1 MKNDILKHYIE
12 VPDNLFALLSRYR
25 VVIPGIQRHYVQGAN
40 NPKAESVRKQFIK
53 EIFTAIEKKQNEFS
67 LHFIYGPI
75 NTDGEDSFV
84 PVDGQQ
90 RLTTLWLIAR
100 YAAEK
105 AEPSDRKHLL
115 HLLSRFTYEDRIN
128 AKRFCQALTCED
140 SRWDITQDPNPNI
153 LCQDWFVDY
162 WKEDETVASMIRM
175 LSTIHEEWN
184 KYQDTITA
192 ENILE
197 AIDSKIRFNLKIDAF
212 GDDIYMKMNARGLQL
227 TQWENFKAKI
237 SEDLREDKK
246 EWWVKKMEELSNRF
260 FTLSDK
266 QHELPDNAFF
276 ALYARIMAYEARES
290 GVDCG
295 NNIKELA
302 DYKKWNHIELPFV
315 PYSDFSGIMQ
325 GIQERQD
332 SGNEPIASTV
342 ADTCVKMLETVLDNA
357 QEKVPYFGDSKLFDT
372 FFHPQNGNELD
383 FTLCCYEYFKKF
395 DNIDNCDFLKA
406 LRLMWNILEN
416 VNKQYDKPDNRIELV
431 KKFIDLEDKT
441 LYSRKITLYSP
452 QIKEIIDSDVP
463 EQAKEEAKKAIQM
476 HCDDQSMPNDWNEET
491 LGPWSNWNDAIEKAE
506 ECAFFHGSIRFL
518 YRNSNG
524 DTTCWKKFATKLSNC
539 KKLFTKDGLSEE
551 MKVKA
556 NQVLISHCEDWKK
569 LIRKPVFDA
578 KNESWK
584 QVLTDSSLSECV
596 NGLLLSPNEI
606 VDNHN
611 EIIQILI
618 DDAIWKNLIK
628 ETPGYELEW
637 KANSPS
643 LWLNR
648 YLYLTLKL
656 TRDNHEDILDAFIGE
671 SKVTFDAPEEER
683 YRTIKGKNYYFAV
696 PMWFTYKYKGKEY
709 HFAWQT
715 SGNIDMYDNNW
726 NKLFDLYYKKY
737 GEGFN
742 IAIDDQSDHDS
753 SYYIRMIEDCIE
765 RYVKLKGNHTSSLPV
780 QHK

>member
-1 MKNDILKHYIE
+1 MKNNILKHYIE

-53 EIFTAIEKKQNEFS
+53 EIFTAIEKKQNEFN

-75 NTDGEDSFV
+75 NTNGEDSFV

-100 YAAEK
+100 YAVEK
-105 AEPSDRKHLL
+105 AESSDRKDLL
-115 HLLSRFTYEDRIN
+115 RLLSRFTYEDRIN

-140 SRWDITQDPNPNI
+140 SRWNITQDPNPNI

-184 KYQDTITA
+184 KHQDSITA
-192 ENILE
+192 EDILE
-197 AIDSKIRFNLKIDAF
+197 AIASKIRFELKIDAF

-227 TQWENFKAKI
+227 TQWENFKGKF

-246 EWWVKKMEELSNRF
+246 EWWVKEMEELSNRF
-260 FTLSDK
+260 FTCSDE

-276 ALYARIMAYEARES
+276 ALYARIMAYEARKP

-295 NNIKELA
+295 NSIKQLA
-302 DYKKWNHIELPFV
+302 AYTHNHNTWSQIELPFV
-315 PYSDFSGIMQ
+315 PYSDFSGITN
-325 GIQERQD
+325 
-332 SGNEPIASTV
+332 NESIASTV
-342 ADTCVKMLETVLDNA
+342 AETCVKMIKTVLDNFK
-357 QEKVPYFGDSKLFDT
+357 EIVPYFGDNKLFDT
-372 FFHPQNGNELD
+372 FFHPQNRNELD

-395 DNIDNCDFLKA
+395 VNEDVDTNNFLKA

-416 VNKQYDKPDNRIELV
+416 VDRQYENPDYRVELV
-431 KKFIDLEDKT
+431 KKFTDLGDQ
-441 LYSRKITLYSP
+441 TLYSP
-452 QIKEIIDSDVP
+452 QIKEKIIDSNADAP
-463 EQAKEEAKKAIQM
+463 EQAKEEAEKAIQM
-476 HCDDQSMPNDWNEET
+476 DRNDQSMP
-491 LGPWSNWNDAIEKAE
+491 SYWNDAIEKAE

-524 DTTCWKKFATKLSNC
+524 ETTWENFATKLSNC
-539 KKLFTKDGLSEE
+539 KNLFTKDGLSEDK
-551 MKVKA
+551 KVKA
-556 NQVLISHCEDWKK
+556 NQVLISHCKDWKK
-569 LIRKPVFDA
+569 LIRKPVFDTD
-578 KNESWK
+578 KESWK
-584 QVLTDSSLSECV
+584 QVLTDVNLSEYV

-606 VDNHN
+606 ADSHDD
-611 EIIQILI
+611 IIQLLI
-618 DDAIWKNLIK
+618 DNDIWKNLIN
-628 ETPGYELEW
+628 ENPGYELEW
-637 KANSPS
+637 KANSSS

-648 YLYLTLKL
+648 YPKLTLKL
-656 TRDNHEDILDAFIGE
+656 TRNNREDILDAFIGE

-715 SGNIDMYDNNW
+715 WGYIDMYDNNW

-780 QHK
+780 PHK

>member
-40 NPKAESVRKQFIK
+40 NPKAESVRKLFIK
-53 EIFTAIEKKQNEFS
+53 EIFTAIEEKQNEFN

-105 AEPSDRKHLL
+105 AEPSDRKDLL
-115 HLLSRFTYEDRIN
+115 SLLSRFTYEDRIN

-140 SRWDITQDPNPNI
+140 SRWDFTQDPNPDI

-184 KYQDTITA
+184 KHQDTITA
-192 ENILE
+192 EDVLE
-197 AIDSKIRFNLKIDAF
+197 AIASKIRFNLKIDAF

-227 TQWENFKAKI
+227 TQWENFKGKF
-237 SEDLREDKK
+237 SEDLCEDKK
-246 EWWVKKMEELSNRF
+246 EWWVKEMEELSNRF
-260 FTLSDK
+260 FTCSDE

-295 NNIKELA
+295 NSIKQLA
-302 DYKKWNHIELPFV
+302 AYTHNTWSQIELPFV
-315 PYSDFSGIMQ
+315 PYSDFSGITN
-325 GIQERQD
+325 
-332 SGNEPIASTV
+332 NESIASTI
-342 ADTCVKMLETVLDNA
+342 AATCVKMIKTVLERY
-357 QEKVPYFGDSKLFDT
+357 QKIVPYFGDRTLFET
-372 FFHPQNGNELD
+372 FFHPKNKNDLD

-395 DNIDNCDFLKA
+395 DNIETKDFLKA

-416 VNKQYDKPDNRIELV
+416 VPDNRVELV
-431 KKFIDLEDKT
+431 KKIIDLEDKT
-441 LYSRKITLYSP
+441 LYSR
-452 QIKEIIDSDVP
+452 QIKKIIGSNTP
-463 EQAKEEAKKAIQM
+463 KQAEEEAEKAIQM
-476 HCDDQSMPNDWNEET
+476 DCNDQSIPSDWNEET
-491 LGPWSNWNDAIEKAE
+491 LGKWSNWNDAIEKAE

-518 YRNSNG
+518 YRNSNRKN
-524 DTTCWKKFATKLSNC
+524 TWEKFATKLSNC
-539 KKLFTKDGLSEE
+539 MDLFTKDGLSEDK
-551 MKVKA
+551 KVKA
-556 NQVLISHCEDWKK
+556 NQVLISHCKDWKK
-569 LIRKPVFDA
+569 LIRKPVFDTD
-578 KNESWK
+578 KESWK
-584 QVLTDSSLSECV
+584 QVLTDVKLSEYV

-606 VDNHN
+606 ADSHDD
-611 EIIQILI
+611 IIQLLI
-618 DDAIWKNLIK
+618 DNDIWKNLIN
-628 ETPGYELEW
+628 ENSGYELEW

-709 HFAWQT
+709 HFAWQIW
-715 SGNIDMYDNNW
+715 GYIDMYDNGW
-726 NKLFDLYYKKY
+726 KRLCEQYD
-737 GEGFN
+737 GEMANNFT
-742 IAIDDQSDHDS
+742 IHIDEETDHDS
-753 SYYIRMIEDCIE
+753 SYYIKKIEKCIDCYEKIHN
-765 RYVKLKGNHTSSLPV
+765 K
-780 QHK
+780 

>member
-1 MKNDILKHYIE
+1 MKKDILKHYIE

-53 EIFTAIEKKQNEFS
+53 EIFTAIEKKQNEFN

-75 NTDGEDSFV
+75 NTNGEDSFV

-100 YAAEK
+100 YAVEK
-105 AEPSDRKHLL
+105 AEPSNCKDLL
-115 HLLSRFTYEDRIN
+115 RLLSRFTYEDRIN
-128 AKRFCQALTCED
+128 AKRFCQVLTCED
-140 SRWDITQDPNPNI
+140 SRWDITQDPNPDI

-184 KYQDTITA
+184 KHQDTITA
-192 ENILE
+192 EDVLE
-197 AIDSKIRFNLKIDAF
+197 AIASKIRFELKIDAF

-227 TQWENFKAKI
+227 TQWENFKGKF
-237 SEDLREDKK
+237 SEDLCEDKK
-246 EWWVKKMEELSNRF
+246 EWWVKEMEELSNRF
-260 FTLSDK
+260 FTCSDE

-276 ALYARIMAYEARES
+276 ALYARIMAYEAKKT

-295 NNIKELA
+295 NGIKELA
-302 DYKKWNHIELPFV
+302 AYTHNTWSQIELPFV
-315 PYSDFSGIMQ
+315 SYSDFSGITN
-325 GIQERQD
+325 
-332 SGNEPIASTV
+332 NESIASTV
-342 ADTCVKMLETVLDNA
+342 AATCVKMIKTVLDRY
-357 QEKVPYFGDSKLFDT
+357 QEIVPYFGDRTLFET
-372 FFHPQNGNELD
+372 FFHPKNKNDLD
-383 FTLCCYEYFKKF
+383 FTLCCYEYFQKF
-395 DNIDNCDFLKA
+395 VNEDVDTTHFLKA

-416 VNKQYDKPDNRIELV
+416 VDKQYEKKPDNRVELV
-431 KKFIDLEDKT
+431 KKFIDLGDQ
-441 LYSRKITLYSP
+441 TLYSP
-452 QIKEIIDSDVP
+452 QIREIEKEIEKAP
-463 EQAKEEAKKAIQM
+463 EQAKEEAEKAKQM
-476 HCDDQSMPNDWNEET
+476 HCSDQSMPSDWNEKT
-491 LGPWSNWNDAIEKAE
+491 LGRWSNWNDAIKKAE

-518 YRNSNG
+518 YEKNSNG
-524 DTTCWKKFATKLSNC
+524 KTTWENFATKLSNC
-539 KKLFTKDGLSEE
+539 MDLFVSEGLSEDK
-551 MKVKA
+551 KVKA

-715 SGNIDMYDNNW
+715 LGNIDMYDNGW
-726 NKLFDLYYKKY
+726 ERLFDQYD
-737 GEGFN
+737 GEMANNFT
-742 IAIDDQSDHDS
+742 IHIDEEAGHDS
-753 SYYIRMIEDCIE
+753 SYYIKKIEDCIDCYE
-765 RYVKLKGNHTSSLPV
+765 KIHNK
-780 QHK
+780 

>member
-1 MKNDILKHYIE
+1 MKNDFLKHYIE

-40 NPKAESVRKQFIK
+40 NPKAESVRKLFIK
-53 EIFTAIEKKQNEFS
+53 EIFTAIEEKQNEFN

-105 AEPSDRKHLL
+105 AEPSDRKDLL
-115 HLLSRFTYEDRIN
+115 SLLSRFTYEDRIN

-140 SRWDITQDPNPNI
+140 SRWDFTQDPNPDI

-184 KYQDTITA
+184 KHQDTITA
-192 ENILE
+192 EDVLE
-197 AIDSKIRFNLKIDAF
+197 AIASKIRFNLKIDAF

-227 TQWENFKAKI
+227 TQWENFKGKF
-237 SEDLREDKK
+237 SEDLCEDKK
-246 EWWVKKMEELSNRF
+246 EWWVKEMEELSNRF
-260 FTLSDK
+260 FTCSDE

-295 NNIKELA
+295 NSIKQLA
-302 DYKKWNHIELPFV
+302 AYTHNTWSQIELPFV
-315 PYSDFSGIMQ
+315 PYSDFSGITN
-325 GIQERQD
+325 
-332 SGNEPIASTV
+332 NESIASTV
-342 ADTCVKMLETVLDNA
+342 AATCVKMIKAVLERYP
-357 QEKVPYFGDSKLFDT
+357 KIVPYFGNRTLFET
-372 FFHPQNGNELD
+372 FFHPKNKNDLD

-395 DNIDNCDFLKA
+395 DNIETKDFLKA

-416 VNKQYDKPDNRIELV
+416 VQDNRVELV
-431 KKFIDLEDKT
+431 KKIIDLEDKT
-441 LYSRKITLYSP
+441 LYSR
-452 QIKEIIDSDVP
+452 QIKEIIGSNPP
-463 EQAKEEAKKAIQM
+463 EQAEEEAEKAIQM
-476 HCDDQSMPNDWNEET
+476 DCNDQSMPNDWNEEI
-491 LGPWSNWNDAIEKAE
+491 LGSWINWNDAIEKAE

-524 DTTCWKKFATKLSNC
+524 EPTWEKFATKLSNC
-539 KKLFTKDGLSEE
+539 MDLFTKDGLSEDK
-551 MKVKA
+551 KVKA

-569 LIRKPVFDA
+569 LIRKPVFDTD
-578 KNESWK
+578 KESWK
-584 QVLTDSSLSECV
+584 QVLTDVKLSKCV

-606 VDNHN
+606 VDNHDD
-611 EIIQILI
+611 IIQLLI
-618 DDAIWKNLIK
+618 DNDIWKNLITK
-628 ETPGYELEW
+628 NSGYKLEW
-637 KANSPS
+637 KANSLS

-656 TRDNHEDILDAFIGE
+656 KRNNREDILDAFINE

-709 HFAWQT
+709 HFAWQIW
-715 SGNIDMYDNNW
+715 GYIDMYDNGW
-726 NKLFDLYYKKY
+726 KRLCEQYD
-737 GEGFN
+737 GEMANNFT
-742 IAIDDQSDHDS
+742 IHIDEETDHDF
-753 SYYIRMIEDCIE
+753 SYYIKKIENCIDCYEKIHN
-765 RYVKLKGNHTSSLPV
+765 K
-780 QHK
+780 

>member
-1 MKNDILKHYIE
+1 MFLG
-12 VPDNLFALLSRYR
+12 
-25 VVIPGIQRHYVQGAN
+25 IPQHYVQGAN

-53 EIFTAIEKKQNEFS
+53 EIFTAIEKKQNEFN

-75 NTDGEDSFV
+75 NTNGEDSFV

-105 AEPSDRKHLL
+105 AEPSDRKDLL
-115 HLLSRFTYEDRIN
+115 SLLSRFTYEDRIN

-140 SRWDITQDPNPNI
+140 SRWDITQDPNPDI

-175 LSTIHEEWN
+175 LSTIYEEWN
-184 KYQDTITA
+184 KHQDSITA
-192 ENILE
+192 EDILE
-197 AIDSKIRFNLKIDAF
+197 AIASKIRFNLKIDAF

-227 TQWENFKAKI
+227 TQWENFKGKF
-237 SEDLREDKK
+237 SEDLCEDKK
-246 EWWVKKMEELSNRF
+246 EWWVKEMEELSNRF
-260 FTLSDK
+260 FTCSDE

-276 ALYARIMAYEARES
+276 ALYARIMAYEAKKT

-295 NNIKELA
+295 NGIKELA
-302 DYKKWNHIELPFV
+302 AYTHNTWSQIELPFV
-315 PYSDFSGIMQ
+315 PYSDFSGITN
-325 GIQERQD
+325 
-332 SGNEPIASTV
+332 NESIASTV
-342 ADTCVKMLETVLDNA
+342 AATCVKMIKTVLDRY
-357 QEKVPYFGDSKLFDT
+357 QEIVPYFGDRTLFET
-372 FFHPQNGNELD
+372 FFHPKKKNDLD

-395 DNIDNCDFLKA
+395 DNIETKDFLKA

-416 VNKQYDKPDNRIELV
+416 VQDNRVELV
-431 KKFIDLEDKT
+431 KKIIDLEDKT
-441 LYSRKITLYSP
+441 LYSR
-452 QIKEIIDSDVP
+452 QIKKIIGSNAP
-463 EQAKEEAKKAIQM
+463 EQAEEEAEKAIQM
-476 HCDDQSMPNDWNEET
+476 HYNDKSMPNDWNEEK
-491 LGPWSNWNDAIEKAE
+491 LGSWSNWNDAIEKAE
-506 ECAFFHGSIRFL
+506 EYAFFHGSIRFL
-518 YRNSNG
+518 YEKNSNG
-524 DTTCWKKFATKLSNC
+524 KTTWENFATKLSNC
-539 KKLFTKDGLSEE
+539 MDLFVSEGLSEDK
-551 MKVKA
+551 KVKA

-618 DDAIWKNLIK
+618 DDTIWKNLIK

-637 KANSPS
+637 KANSLS

-656 TRDNHEDILDAFIGE
+656 KRNNREDILDAFINE
-671 SKVTFDAPEEER
+671 SKVTFDAPEEKR

-715 SGNIDMYDNNW
+715 WGNIDMYDNSW
-726 NKLFDLYYKKY
+726 ERLYDQYDR
-737 GEGFN
+737 EMANNFT
-742 IAIDDQSDHDS
+742 IHIDEETGHDS
-753 SYYIRMIEDCIE
+753 SYYLKKIEDCINCYE
-765 RYVKLKGNHTSSLPV
+765 KIHNK
-780 QHK
+780 

>member
-1 MKNDILKHYIE
+1 MKKDILKHYIE
-12 VPDNLFALLSRYR
+12 VPDNLFTLLSRYR

-53 EIFTAIEKKQNEFS
+53 EIFTAIEKKQNEFN

-75 NTDGEDSFV
+75 NTNGEDSFV

-100 YAAEK
+100 YAVEK
-105 AEPSDRKHLL
+105 AEPSNRKDLL
-115 HLLSRFTYEDRIN
+115 RLLSRFTYEDRIN

-140 SRWDITQDPNPNI
+140 SRWNITQDPNPNI

-184 KYQDTITA
+184 KHQDSITA
-192 ENILE
+192 EDILE
-197 AIDSKIRFNLKIDAF
+197 AIASKIRFELKIDAF

-227 TQWENFKAKI
+227 TQWENFKGKF
-237 SEDLREDKK
+237 SEGLREDKK
-246 EWWVKKMEELSNRF
+246 EWWVKEMEELSNRF
-260 FTLSDK
+260 FTCSDE

-276 ALYARIMAYEARES
+276 ALYARIMAYEARKP

-295 NNIKELA
+295 NSIKQLA
-302 DYKKWNHIELPFV
+302 AYTHNHNTWSQIELPFV
-315 PYSDFSGIMQ
+315 PYSDFSDI
-325 GIQERQD
+325 IN
-332 SGNEPIASTV
+332 NESIASTV
-342 ADTCVKMLETVLDNA
+342 ADTCVKMIKTVLASA
-357 QEKVPYFGDSKLFDT
+357 QNIVPYFGDSKLFDT

-395 DNIDNCDFLKA
+395 VNEDVDTTHFLKA

-416 VNKQYDKPDNRIELV
+416 VDKQYEKKTDNRIELV
-431 KKFIDLEDKT
+431 KKFIDLGDQ
-441 LYSRKITLYSP
+441 TLYSP
-452 QIKEIIDSDVP
+452 QIKEIEKEIEKAP
-463 EQAKEEAKKAIQM
+463 EQAKEEAEKAKQM
-476 HCDDQSMPNDWNEET
+476 HCNDKSMPNDWNEET
-491 LGPWSNWNDAIEKAE
+491 LKPWSNWNDAIEKAE

-518 YRNSNG
+518 YEKNSNG
-524 DTTCWKKFATKLSNC
+524 KTTWENFATKLSNC
-539 KKLFTKDGLSEE
+539 MDLFVSEGLSEDK
-551 MKVKA
+551 KVKA

-656 TRDNHEDILDAFIGE
+656 KRNNREDILDAFIND

-715 SGNIDMYDNNW
+715 WGNIDMYNNSW
-726 NKLFDLYYKKY
+726 ERLFDQYD
-737 GEGFN
+737 GEMANNFT
-742 IAIDDQSDHDS
+742 IHIDEETDHDS
-753 SYYIRMIEDCIE
+753 SYYIKKIEKCIDCYEKIHN
-765 RYVKLKGNHTSSLPV
+765 K
-780 QHK
+780 

>member
-1 MKNDILKHYIE
+1 MKNDILKQNIE

-53 EIFTAIEKKQNEFS
+53 EIFTAIEKKQNEFN

-75 NTDGEDSFV
+75 NTNGEDSFV

-105 AEPSDRKHLL
+105 AEPSDRKDLL
-115 HLLSRFTYEDRIN
+115 SLLSRFTYEDRIN

-140 SRWDITQDPNPNI
+140 SRWDITQDPNPDI

-175 LSTIHEEWN
+175 LSTIYEEWN
-184 KYQDTITA
+184 KHQDSITA
-192 ENILE
+192 EDILE
-197 AIDSKIRFNLKIDAF
+197 TIASKIRFNLKIDAF

-227 TQWENFKAKI
+227 TQWENFKGKF
-237 SEDLREDKK
+237 SEDLCEDKK
-246 EWWVKKMEELSNRF
+246 EWWVKEMEELSNRF
-260 FTLSDK
+260 FTCSDE

-276 ALYARIMAYEARES
+276 ALYARIMAYEAKKT

-295 NNIKELA
+295 NGIKELA
-302 DYKKWNHIELPFV
+302 AYTHNTWSQIELPFV
-315 PYSDFSGIMQ
+315 PYSDFSGITN
-325 GIQERQD
+325 
-332 SGNEPIASTV
+332 NESIASTV
-342 ADTCVKMLETVLDNA
+342 AATCVKMIKTVLDRY
-357 QEKVPYFGDSKLFDT
+357 QEIVPYFGDRTLFET
-372 FFHPQNGNELD
+372 FFHPKNKNDLD

-395 DNIDNCDFLKA
+395 DNIETKDFLKA

-416 VNKQYDKPDNRIELV
+416 VQDNRVELV
-431 KKFIDLEDKT
+431 KKIIDLEDKT
-441 LYSRKITLYSP
+441 LYSR
-452 QIKEIIDSDVP
+452 QIKKIIGSNAP
-463 EQAKEEAKKAIQM
+463 EQAEEEAEKAIQM
-476 HCDDQSMPNDWNEET
+476 HYNDKSMPNDWNEEK
-491 LGPWSNWNDAIEKAE
+491 LGSWSNWNDAIEKAE
-506 ECAFFHGSIRFL
+506 EYAFFHGSIRFL
-518 YRNSNG
+518 YEKNSNG
-524 DTTCWKKFATKLSNC
+524 KTTWENFATKLSNC
-539 KKLFTKDGLSEE
+539 MDLFVSEGLSEDK
-551 MKVKA
+551 KVKA

-618 DDAIWKNLIK
+618 DDTIWKNLIK

-637 KANSPS
+637 KANSLS

-656 TRDNHEDILDAFIGE
+656 KRNNREDILDAFINE
-671 SKVTFDAPEEER
+671 SKVTFDAPEEKR

-715 SGNIDMYDNNW
+715 WGNIDMYDNSW
-726 NKLFDLYYKKY
+726 ERLYDQYDR
-737 GEGFN
+737 EMANNFT
-742 IAIDDQSDHDS
+742 IHIDEETGHDS
-753 SYYIRMIEDCIE
+753 SYYLKKIEDCINCYE
-765 RYVKLKGNHTSSLPV
+765 KIHNK
-780 QHK
+780 

>member
-53 EIFTAIEKKQNEFS
+53 EIFTAIEEKQNEFN

-105 AEPSDRKHLL
+105 AEPSDRKDLL
-115 HLLSRFTYEDRIN
+115 SLLSRFTYEDRIN

-140 SRWDITQDPNPNI
+140 SRWDFTQDPNPDI

-184 KYQDTITA
+184 KHQDSITA
-192 ENILE
+192 EDILE
-197 AIDSKIRFNLKIDAF
+197 AIASKIRFELKIDAF

-227 TQWENFKAKI
+227 TQWENFKGKF
-237 SEDLREDKK
+237 SEDLREDIK
-246 EWWVKKMEELSNRF
+246 ESWDKEMEELSNLF
-260 FTLSDK
+260 FKRSDK

-276 ALYARIMAYEARES
+276 ALYARIMAYEARKP
-290 GVDCG
+290 GMDCG
-295 NNIKELA
+295 NGIKELA
-302 DYKKWNHIELPFV
+302 AYTHNTWSQIELPFV
-315 PYSDFSGIMQ
+315 PYSDFSGITN
-325 GIQERQD
+325 
-332 SGNEPIASTV
+332 NESIASIV
-342 ADTCVKMLETVLDNA
+342 AETCVKMIKTVLDRY
-357 QEKVPYFGDSKLFDT
+357 QKIVPYFGDRTLFET
-372 FFHPQNGNELD
+372 FFHPKNKNDLD

-395 DNIDNCDFLKA
+395 NNIETKDFLKA

-416 VNKQYDKPDNRIELV
+416 VQDNRVELV
-431 KKFIDLEDKT
+431 KKIIDLEDKT
-441 LYSRKITLYSP
+441 LYSR
-452 QIKEIIDSDVP
+452 QIKEIIGSNPP
-463 EQAKEEAKKAIQM
+463 EQAEEEAEKAIQM
-476 HCDDQSMPNDWNEET
+476 DCNDQSMPNDWNEEI
-491 LGPWSNWNDAIEKAE
+491 LGSWINWNDAIEKAE

-524 DTTCWKKFATKLSNC
+524 EPTWEKFATKLSNC
-539 KKLFTKDGLSEE
+539 MDLFTKDGLSEDK
-551 MKVKA
+551 KVKA

-569 LIRKPVFDA
+569 LIRKPVFDTD
-578 KNESWK
+578 KESLK
-584 QVLTDSSLSECV
+584 QVLTDVKLSKCV

-606 VDNHN
+606 VDNHDD
-611 EIIQILI
+611 IIQLLI
-618 DDAIWKNLIK
+618 DNDIWKNLITK
-628 ETPGYELEW
+628 NSGYKLEW
-637 KANSPS
+637 KANSLS

-656 TRDNHEDILDAFIGE
+656 KRNNREDILDAFINE

-709 HFAWQT
+709 HFAWQIW
-715 SGNIDMYDNNW
+715 GYIDMYDNGW
-726 NKLFDLYYKKY
+726 KRLCEQYD
-737 GEGFN
+737 GEMANNFT
-742 IAIDDQSDHDS
+742 IHIDEETDHDF
-753 SYYIRMIEDCIE
+753 SYYIKKIENCIDCYEKIHN
-765 RYVKLKGNHTSSLPV
+765 K
-780 QHK
+780 

>member
-12 VPDNLFALLSRYR
+12 VPDTLFALLSRYR

-53 EIFTAIEKKQNEFS
+53 EIFTAIEEKQNEFN

-105 AEPSDRKHLL
+105 AEPSDRKDLL
-115 HLLSRFTYEDRIN
+115 SLLSRFTYEDRIN

-140 SRWDITQDPNPNI
+140 SRWDFTQDPNPDI

-184 KYQDTITA
+184 KHQDSITA
-192 ENILE
+192 EDILE
-197 AIDSKIRFNLKIDAF
+197 AIASKIRFELKIDAF

-227 TQWENFKAKI
+227 TQWENFKGKF

-246 EWWVKKMEELSNRF
+246 EWWVKEMEELSNRF
-260 FTLSDK
+260 FTCSDE

-276 ALYARIMAYEARES
+276 ALYARIMAYEAKES

-302 DYKKWNHIELPFV
+302 AYTHNHNTWSQIELPFV

-325 GIQERQD
+325 GIQDIR
-332 SGNEPIASTV
+332 NEPIASSV
-342 ADTCVKMLETVLDNA
+342 ADTCVKMIKTVLDNA
-357 QEKVPYFGDSKLFDT
+357 QNTVPYFGDSKLFDT

-395 DNIDNCDFLKA
+395 NNIDTRDFLKD

-416 VNKQYDKPDNRIELV
+416 VDKQYENPDYRVEFIKKIIDIEDK
-431 KKFIDLEDKT
+431 DLKDKT
-441 LYSRKITLYSP
+441 LYSPK
-452 QIKEIIDSDVP
+452 IKEIIGSDAP
-463 EQAKEEAKKAIQM
+463 KQAKEQAEEEAEKAVQM
-476 HCDDQSMPNDWNEET
+476 HRNDQSMPNDWNEEI
-491 LGPWSNWNDAIEKAE
+491 LGSWINWNDAIEKAE
-506 ECAFFHGSIRFL
+506 EYAFFHGSIRFL
-518 YRNSNG
+518 YEKNSNG
-524 DTTCWKKFATKLSNC
+524 KTTWENFATKLSNC
-539 KKLFTKDGLSEE
+539 MDLFVSEGLSEDK
-551 MKVKA
+551 KVKA

-618 DDAIWKNLIK
+618 DDTIWKNLIK

-637 KANSPS
+637 KAYSLS
-643 LWLNR
+643 LWLNWNR
-648 YLYLTLKL
+648 YLTLKL
-656 TRDNHEDILDAFIGE
+656 KRNNREDILDAFINE

-709 HFAWQT
+709 HFAWQIW
-715 SGNIDMYDNNW
+715 GYIDMYDNGW
-726 NKLFDLYYKKY
+726 KRLCEQYD
-737 GEGFN
+737 GEMANNFT
-742 IAIDDQSDHDS
+742 IHIDEETDHDS
-753 SYYIRMIEDCIE
+753 SYYIKKIENCIDCYEKIHN
-765 RYVKLKGNHTSSLPV
+765 K
-780 QHK
+780 

>member
-1 MKNDILKHYIE
+1 MSNNIIQQYIE
-12 VPDNLFALLSRYR
+12 IPDNLFALLSRYR

-53 EIFTAIEKKQNEFS
+53 EIFTAIEKKQNEFN

-75 NTDGEDSFV
+75 NTNGEDSFV

-100 YAAEK
+100 YAVEK
-105 AEPSDRKHLL
+105 AESSDRKDLL
-115 HLLSRFTYEDRIN
+115 RLLSRFTYEDRIN

-140 SRWDITQDPNPNI
+140 SRWNITQDPNPNI

-184 KYQDTITA
+184 KHQDSITA
-192 ENILE
+192 EDILE
-197 AIDSKIRFNLKIDAF
+197 AIASKIRFELKIDAF

-227 TQWENFKAKI
+227 TQWENFKGKF

-246 EWWVKKMEELSNRF
+246 EWWVKEMEELSNRF
-260 FTLSDK
+260 FTCSDE

-276 ALYARIMAYEARES
+276 ALYARIMAYEARKP

-295 NNIKELA
+295 NSIKQLA
-302 DYKKWNHIELPFV
+302 AYTHNHNTWSQIELPFV
-315 PYSDFSGIMQ
+315 PYSDFSGITN
-325 GIQERQD
+325 
-332 SGNEPIASTV
+332 NESIASTV
-342 ADTCVKMLETVLDNA
+342 AETCVKMIKTVLDNFK
-357 QEKVPYFGDSKLFDT
+357 EIVPYFGDNKLFDT
-372 FFHPQNGNELD
+372 FFHPQNRNELD

-395 DNIDNCDFLKA
+395 VNEDVDTNNFLKA

-416 VNKQYDKPDNRIELV
+416 VDRQYENPDYRVELV
-431 KKFIDLEDKT
+431 KKFTDLGDQ
-441 LYSRKITLYSP
+441 TLYSP
-452 QIKEIIDSDVP
+452 QIKEKIIDSNADAP
-463 EQAKEEAKKAIQM
+463 EQAKEEAEKAIQM
-476 HCDDQSMPNDWNEET
+476 DRNDQSMP
-491 LGPWSNWNDAIEKAE
+491 SYWNDAIEKAE

-524 DTTCWKKFATKLSNC
+524 ETTWENFATKLSNC
-539 KKLFTKDGLSEE
+539 KNLFTKDGLSEDK
-551 MKVKA
+551 KVKA
-556 NQVLISHCEDWKK
+556 NQVLISHCKDWKK
-569 LIRKPVFDA
+569 LIRKPVFDTD
-578 KNESWK
+578 KESWK
-584 QVLTDSSLSECV
+584 QVLTDVKLSEYV

-606 VDNHN
+606 VDNN
-611 EIIQILI
+611 NGIIQILI

-628 ETPGYELEW
+628 DTSGYELEW

-648 YLYLTLKL
+648 YLYLTVKL
-656 TRDNHEDILDAFIGE
+656 MRNNREDILDSFINNVNIIFE
-671 SKVTFDAPEEER
+671 AEDER
-683 YRTIKGKNYYFAV
+683 RYMKIKDVNYYFAV
-696 PMWFTYKYKGKEY
+696 PMFFVYKYKDENY

-715 SGNIDMYDNNW
+715 WGYIDMYDNNW

-742 IAIDDQSDHDS
+742 IAIDDQSDQDS

-765 RYVKLKGNHTSSLPV
+765 RYVKFKDNHNEITS
-780 QHK
+780 Q

>member
-53 EIFTAIEKKQNEFS
+53 EIFTAIEKKQNEFN

-75 NTDGEDSFV
+75 NTNGEDSFV

-105 AEPSDRKHLL
+105 AESSDRKDLL
-115 HLLSRFTYEDRIN
+115 RLLSRFTYEDRIN
-128 AKRFCQALTCED
+128 AKRFCQALICED

-175 LSTIHEEWN
+175 LSTIYEEWN
-184 KYQDTITA
+184 KHQDSITA
-192 ENILE
+192 EDILE
-197 AIDSKIRFNLKIDAF
+197 AIASKIRFELKIDAF

-227 TQWENFKAKI
+227 TQWENFKGKFL
-237 SEDLREDKK
+237 EDLREDKK
-246 EWWVKKMEELSNRF
+246 ESWDKEMEELSNLF
-260 FTLSDK
+260 FKRSDE

-295 NNIKELA
+295 NSIKQLA
-302 DYKKWNHIELPFV
+302 AYTHNTWSQIELPFV
-315 PYSDFSGIMQ
+315 PYSDFSGITN
-325 GIQERQD
+325 
-332 SGNEPIASTV
+332 NESIAPIV
-342 ADTCVKMLETVLDNA
+342 AETCVKMIKTVLDCY
-357 QEKVPYFGDSKLFDT
+357 QKIVPYFGDRTLFET
-372 FFHPQNGNELD
+372 FFHPKNKNDLD

-395 DNIDNCDFLKA
+395 DKIETKDFLKA

-416 VNKQYDKPDNRIELV
+416 VQDNRVELV
-431 KKFIDLEDKT
+431 KKIIDLEDKT
-441 LYSRKITLYSP
+441 LYSR
-452 QIKEIIDSDVP
+452 QIKEIIGSNAP
-463 EQAKEEAKKAIQM
+463 EQAEEEAEKAIQM
-476 HCDDQSMPNDWNEET
+476 DYNDQSMPNDWNEEI
-491 LGPWSNWNDAIEKAE
+491 LGSWINWNDAIEKAE

-524 DTTCWKKFATKLSNC
+524 EPTWEKFATKLSNC
-539 KKLFTKDGLSEE
+539 KNLFTKEGLSEDK
-551 MKVKA
+551 KVKA
-556 NQVLISHCEDWKK
+556 NQVLISHCKK
-569 LIRKPVFDA
+569 WDDIRREPVFDA

-709 HFAWQT
+709 HFAWQIW
-715 SGNIDMYDNNW
+715 GYIDMYDNGW
-726 NKLFDLYYKKY
+726 KRLCEQYD
-737 GEGFN
+737 GEMANNFT
-742 IAIDDQSDHDS
+742 IHIDEETDHDS
-753 SYYIRMIEDCIE
+753 SYYIKKIEKCIDCYEKIHN
-765 RYVKLKGNHTSSLPV
+765 K
-780 QHK
+780 

>member
-1 MKNDILKHYIE
+1 MKKDILKHYIE
-12 VPDNLFALLSRYR
+12 VPDNLFTLLSRYR

-53 EIFTAIEKKQNEFS
+53 EIFTAIEKKQNEFN

-75 NTDGEDSFV
+75 NTNGEDSFV

-100 YAAEK
+100 YAVEK
-105 AEPSDRKHLL
+105 AESSDRKDLL
-115 HLLSRFTYEDRIN
+115 RLLSRFTYEDRIN
-128 AKRFCQALTCED
+128 AKRFCQAMTCED
-140 SRWDITQDPNPNI
+140 SRWNITQDPNPNI

-184 KYQDTITA
+184 KHQDSITA

-197 AIDSKIRFNLKIDAF
+197 AIASKIRFELKIDAF

-227 TQWENFKAKI
+227 TQWENFKGKF

-246 EWWVKKMEELSNRF
+246 EWWVKEMEELSNRF
-260 FTLSDK
+260 FTCSDE

-276 ALYARIMAYEARES
+276 ALYARIMAYEARKP

-295 NNIKELA
+295 NSIKQLA
-302 DYKKWNHIELPFV
+302 AYTHNHNTWSQIELPFV
-315 PYSDFSGIMQ
+315 PYSDFSGITN
-325 GIQERQD
+325 
-332 SGNEPIASTV
+332 NESIASTV
-342 ADTCVKMLETVLDNA
+342 AETCVKMIKTVLDNFK
-357 QEKVPYFGDSKLFDT
+357 EIVPYFGDNKLFDT
-372 FFHPQNGNELD
+372 FFHPQNRNELD

-395 DNIDNCDFLKA
+395 VNEDVDTNNFLKA

-416 VNKQYDKPDNRIELV
+416 VDRQYENPDYRVELV
-431 KKFIDLEDKT
+431 KKFTDLGDQ
-441 LYSRKITLYSP
+441 TLYSP
-452 QIKEIIDSDVP
+452 QIKEIEKAP
-463 EQAKEEAKKAIQM
+463 EQAKEEAEKAKQM
-476 HCDDQSMPNDWNEET
+476 HCNDKSMPNDWNEET
-491 LGPWSNWNDAIEKAE
+491 LKPWSNWNDAIEKAE

-518 YRNSNG
+518 YEKNSNG
-524 DTTCWKKFATKLSNC
+524 KTTWENFATKLSNC
-539 KKLFTKDGLSEE
+539 MDLFVSEGLSEDK
-551 MKVKA
+551 KVKA

-637 KANSPS
+637 KTNSPS

-656 TRDNHEDILDAFIGE
+656 KRNNREDILDAFIND

-715 SGNIDMYDNNW
+715 WGNIDMYDNSW
-726 NKLFDLYYKKY
+726 ERLFDQYD
-737 GEGFN
+737 GEMANNFT
-742 IAIDDQSDHDS
+742 IHIDEETDHDS
-753 SYYIRMIEDCIE
+753 SYYIKKIEKCIDCYEKIHN
-765 RYVKLKGNHTSSLPV
+765 K
-780 QHK
+780 

>member
-12 VPDNLFALLSRYR
+12 VPDNLFALLYRYR

-53 EIFTAIEKKQNEFS
+53 EIFTAIEKKQNEFN

-75 NTDGEDSFV
+75 NTNGEDSFV

-105 AEPSDRKHLL
+105 AEPSDRKDLL
-115 HLLSRFTYEDRIN
+115 SLLSRFTYEDRIN

-140 SRWDITQDPNPNI
+140 SRWDITQDPNPDI

-175 LSTIHEEWN
+175 LSTIYEEWN
-184 KYQDTITA
+184 KHQDSITA
-192 ENILE
+192 EDILE
-197 AIDSKIRFNLKIDAF
+197 AIASKIRFNLKIDAF

-227 TQWENFKAKI
+227 TQWENFKGKF
-237 SEDLREDKK
+237 SEDLCEDKK
-246 EWWVKKMEELSNRF
+246 EWWVKEMEELSNRF
-260 FTLSDK
+260 FTCSDE

-276 ALYARIMAYEARES
+276 ALYARIMAYEAKKT

-295 NNIKELA
+295 NGIKELA
-302 DYKKWNHIELPFV
+302 AYTHNTWSQIELPFV
-315 PYSDFSGIMQ
+315 PYSDFSGITN
-325 GIQERQD
+325 
-332 SGNEPIASTV
+332 NESIASTV
-342 ADTCVKMLETVLDNA
+342 AATCVKMIKTVLDRY
-357 QEKVPYFGDSKLFDT
+357 QEIVPYFGDRTLFET
-372 FFHPQNGNELD
+372 FFHPKNKNDLD

-395 DNIDNCDFLKA
+395 DNIETKDFLKA

-416 VNKQYDKPDNRIELV
+416 VQDNRVELV
-431 KKFIDLEDKT
+431 KKIIDLEDKT
-441 LYSRKITLYSP
+441 LYSR
-452 QIKEIIDSDVP
+452 QIKKIIGSNAP
-463 EQAKEEAKKAIQM
+463 EQAEEEAEKAIQM
-476 HCDDQSMPNDWNEET
+476 HYNDKSMPNDWNEEK
-491 LGPWSNWNDAIEKAE
+491 LGSWSNWNDAIEKAE
-506 ECAFFHGSIRFL
+506 EYAFFHGSIRFL
-518 YRNSNG
+518 YEKNSNG
-524 DTTCWKKFATKLSNC
+524 KTTWENFATKLSNC
-539 KKLFTKDGLSEE
+539 MDLFVSEGLSEDK
-551 MKVKA
+551 KVKA

-584 QVLTDSSLSECV
+584 QVLTVSSLSECV

-618 DDAIWKNLIK
+618 DDTIWKNLIK

-637 KANSPS
+637 KANSLS

-656 TRDNHEDILDAFIGE
+656 KRNNREDILDAFINE
-671 SKVTFDAPEEER
+671 SKVTFDAPEEKR

-715 SGNIDMYDNNW
+715 WGNIDMYDNSW
-726 NKLFDLYYKKY
+726 ERLYDQYDR
-737 GEGFN
+737 EMANNFT
-742 IAIDDQSDHDS
+742 IHIDEETGHDS
-753 SYYIRMIEDCIE
+753 SYYLKKIEDCINCYE
-765 RYVKLKGNHTSSLPV
+765 KIHNK
-780 QHK
+780 

>member
-184 KYQDTITA
+184 KHQDTITA
-192 ENILE
+192 EDVLE
-197 AIDSKIRFNLKIDAF
+197 AIASKIRFELKIDAF

-227 TQWENFKAKI
+227 TQWENFKGKF

-246 EWWVKKMEELSNRF
+246 EWWVKEIEELSNRF
-260 FTLSDK
+260 FTCSDE

-276 ALYARIMAYEARES
+276 ALYARIMAYEAKKT

-295 NNIKELA
+295 NGIKELA
-302 DYKKWNHIELPFV
+302 AYTHNTWSQIELPFV
-315 PYSDFSGIMQ
+315 PYSDFLGITN
-325 GIQERQD
+325 
-332 SGNEPIASTV
+332 NESIASTV
-342 ADTCVKMLETVLDNA
+342 AATCVKMIKTVLDRY
-357 QEKVPYFGDSKLFDT
+357 QEIVPYFGDRTLFET
-372 FFHPQNGNELD
+372 FFHPKNGNELD
-383 FTLCCYEYFKKF
+383 FTLCCYEYFQKF
-395 DNIDNCDFLKA
+395 VNEDVDTTHFLKA

-416 VNKQYDKPDNRIELV
+416 VDKQYEKKTDNRVELV
-431 KKFIDLEDKT
+431 KKFIDLGDQ
-441 LYSRKITLYSP
+441 TLYSP
-452 QIKEIIDSDVP
+452 QIREIEKELEKAP
-463 EQAKEEAKKAIQM
+463 EQAKEEAEKAKQM
-476 HCDDQSMPNDWNEET
+476 HCNDQSMPSDWNEKI
-491 LGPWSNWNDAIEKAE
+491 LGRWSNWNDAIKKAE

-518 YRNSNG
+518 YEKNSNG
-524 DTTCWKKFATKLSNC
+524 KTTWENFATKLSNC
-539 KKLFTKDGLSEE
+539 MDLFISEGLSEDK
-551 MKVKA
+551 KVKA

-715 SGNIDMYDNNW
+715 LGNIDMYDNGW
-726 NKLFDLYYKKY
+726 ERLFDQYD
-737 GEGFN
+737 GEMANNFT
-742 IAIDDQSDHDS
+742 IHIDKETGHDS
-753 SYYIRMIEDCIE
+753 SYYIKKIEDCIDCYE
-765 RYVKLKGNHTSSLPV
+765 KIHNK
-780 QHK
+780 

>member
-53 EIFTAIEKKQNEFS
+53 EIFTAIEEKQNEFN

-105 AEPSDRKHLL
+105 AEPSDRKDLL
-115 HLLSRFTYEDRIN
+115 SLLSRFTYEDRIN

-140 SRWDITQDPNPNI
+140 SRWDFTQDPNPDI

-184 KYQDTITA
+184 KHQDSITA
-192 ENILE
+192 EDILE
-197 AIDSKIRFNLKIDAF
+197 AIASKIRFELKIDAF

-227 TQWENFKAKI
+227 TQWENFKGKF

-246 EWWVKKMEELSNRF
+246 EWWVKEMEELSNRF
-260 FTLSDK
+260 FTCSDE

-276 ALYARIMAYEARES
+276 ALYARIMAYEAKES

-302 DYKKWNHIELPFV
+302 AYTHNHNTWSQIELPFV

-325 GIQERQD
+325 GIQDIR
-332 SGNEPIASTV
+332 NEPIASSV
-342 ADTCVKMLETVLDNA
+342 ADTCVKMIKTVLDNA
-357 QEKVPYFGDSKLFDT
+357 QNTVPYFGDSKLFDT

-395 DNIDNCDFLKA
+395 NNIDTRDFLKD

-416 VNKQYDKPDNRIELV
+416 VDKQYENPDYRVEFIKKIIDIEDK
-431 KKFIDLEDKT
+431 DLKDKT
-441 LYSRKITLYSP
+441 LYSPK
-452 QIKEIIDSDVP
+452 IKEIIGSDAP
-463 EQAKEEAKKAIQM
+463 KQAKEQAEEEAEKAVQM
-476 HCDDQSMPNDWNEET
+476 HRNDQSMPNDWNEEI
-491 LGPWSNWNDAIEKAE
+491 LGSWINWNDAIEKAE
-506 ECAFFHGSIRFL
+506 EYAFFHGSIRFL
-518 YRNSNG
+518 YEKNSNG
-524 DTTCWKKFATKLSNC
+524 KTTWENFATKLSNC
-539 KKLFTKDGLSEE
+539 MDLFVSEGLSEDK
-551 MKVKA
+551 KVKA

-618 DDAIWKNLIK
+618 DDTIWKNLIK

-637 KANSPS
+637 KAYSLS
-643 LWLNR
+643 LWLNWNR
-648 YLYLTLKL
+648 YLTLKL
-656 TRDNHEDILDAFIGE
+656 KRNNREDILDAFINE

-683 YRTIKGKNYYFAV
+683 YRTIKGKNFYFAV

-709 HFAWQT
+709 HFAWQIW
-715 SGNIDMYDNNW
+715 GYIDMYDNGW
-726 NKLFDLYYKKY
+726 KRLCEQYD
-737 GEGFN
+737 GEMANNFT
-742 IAIDDQSDHDS
+742 IHIDEETDHDS
-753 SYYIRMIEDCIE
+753 SYYIKKIENCIDCYEKIHN
-765 RYVKLKGNHTSSLPV
+765 K
-780 QHK
+780 

>member
-1 MKNDILKHYIE
+1 MKKDILKHYIE
-12 VPDNLFALLSRYR
+12 VPDNLFTLLSRYR

-53 EIFTAIEKKQNEFS
+53 EIFTAIEKKQNEFN

-75 NTDGEDSFV
+75 NTNGEDSFV

-100 YAAEK
+100 YAVEK
-105 AEPSDRKHLL
+105 AESSDRKDLL
-115 HLLSRFTYEDRIN
+115 RLLSRFTYEDRIN

-140 SRWDITQDPNPNI
+140 SRWNITQDPNPNI

-184 KYQDTITA
+184 KHQDSITA
-192 ENILE
+192 EDILE
-197 AIDSKIRFNLKIDAF
+197 AIASKIRFELKIDAF

-227 TQWENFKAKI
+227 TQWENFKGKF

-246 EWWVKKMEELSNRF
+246 EWWVKEMEELSNRF
-260 FTLSDK
+260 FTCSDE

-276 ALYARIMAYEARES
+276 ALYARIMAYEARKP

-295 NNIKELA
+295 NSIKQLA
-302 DYKKWNHIELPFV
+302 AYTHNHNTWSQIELPFV
-315 PYSDFSGIMQ
+315 PYSDFSGITN
-325 GIQERQD
+325 
-332 SGNEPIASTV
+332 NESIASTV
-342 ADTCVKMLETVLDNA
+342 AETCVKMIKTVLDNFK
-357 QEKVPYFGDSKLFDT
+357 EIVPYFGDNKLFDT
-372 FFHPQNGNELD
+372 FFHPQNRNELD

-395 DNIDNCDFLKA
+395 VNEDVDTNNFLKA

-416 VNKQYDKPDNRIELV
+416 VDRQYENPDYRVELV
-431 KKFIDLEDKT
+431 KKFTDLGDQ
-441 LYSRKITLYSP
+441 TLYSP
-452 QIKEIIDSDVP
+452 QIKEKIIDSNADAP
-463 EQAKEEAKKAIQM
+463 EQAKEEAEKAIQM
-476 HCDDQSMPNDWNEET
+476 DRNDQSMP
-491 LGPWSNWNDAIEKAE
+491 SYWNDAIEKAE

-524 DTTCWKKFATKLSNC
+524 ETTWENFATKLSNC
-539 KKLFTKDGLSEE
+539 KNLFTKDGLSEDK
-551 MKVKA
+551 KVKA
-556 NQVLISHCEDWKK
+556 NQVLISHCKDWKK
-569 LIRKPVFDA
+569 LIRKPVFDTD
-578 KNESWK
+578 KESWK
-584 QVLTDSSLSECV
+584 QVLTDVKLSECV

-606 VDNHN
+606 VDNHDD
-611 EIIQILI
+611 IIQLLI
-618 DDAIWKNLIK
+618 DNDIWKNLIN
-628 ETPGYELEW
+628 ENPGYELEW
-637 KANSPS
+637 KANSSS

-648 YLYLTLKL
+648 YPKLTLKL
-656 TRDNHEDILDAFIGE
+656 TRNNREDILDAFINE
-671 SKVTFDAPEEER
+671 SKVTFDAPEEKR

-696 PMWFTYKYKGKEY
+696 PMCFVYKYKGKEY

-715 SGNIDMYDNNW
+715 WGYIDMYDNNW

-742 IAIDDQSDHDS
+742 IAIDDQSDQDS

-765 RYVKLKGNHTSSLPV
+765 RYVKFKDNHNEITS
-780 QHK
+780 Q

>member
-40 NPKAESVRKQFIK
+40 NPKAESVRKLFIK
-53 EIFTAIEKKQNEFS
+53 EIFTAIEEKQNEFN

-105 AEPSDRKHLL
+105 AEPSDRKDLL
-115 HLLSRFTYEDRIN
+115 SLLSRFTYEDRIN

-140 SRWDITQDPNPNI
+140 SRWDFTQDLNPDI

-184 KYQDTITA
+184 KHQDTITA
-192 ENILE
+192 EDVLE
-197 AIDSKIRFNLKIDAF
+197 AIASKIRFNLKIDAF

-227 TQWENFKAKI
+227 TQWENFKGKF
-237 SEDLREDKK
+237 SEDLCEDKK
-246 EWWVKKMEELSNRF
+246 EWWVKEMAELSNRF
-260 FTLSDK
+260 FTCSDE

-295 NNIKELA
+295 NSIKQLA
-302 DYKKWNHIELPFV
+302 AYTHNTWSQIELPFV
-315 PYSDFSGIMQ
+315 PYSDFSGITN
-325 GIQERQD
+325 
-332 SGNEPIASTV
+332 NESIASTI
-342 ADTCVKMLETVLDNA
+342 AATCVKMIKTVLERY
-357 QEKVPYFGDSKLFDT
+357 QKIVPYFGDRTLFET
-372 FFHPQNGNELD
+372 FFHPKNKNDLD

-395 DNIDNCDFLKA
+395 DNIETKDFLKA

-416 VNKQYDKPDNRIELV
+416 VPDNRVELV
-431 KKFIDLEDKT
+431 KKIIDLEDKT
-441 LYSRKITLYSP
+441 LYSR
-452 QIKEIIDSDVP
+452 QIKKIIGSNTP
-463 EQAKEEAKKAIQM
+463 KQAEEEAEKAIQM
-476 HCDDQSMPNDWNEET
+476 DCNDQSIPSDWNEET
-491 LGPWSNWNDAIEKAE
+491 LGKWSNWNDAIEKAE

-524 DTTCWKKFATKLSNC
+524 KNTWEKFATKLSNC
-539 KKLFTKDGLSEE
+539 MDLFTKDGLSEDK
-551 MKVKA
+551 KVKA
-556 NQVLISHCEDWKK
+556 NQVLISHCKDWKK
-569 LIRKPVFDA
+569 LIRKPVFDTD
-578 KNESWK
+578 KESWK
-584 QVLTDSSLSECV
+584 QVLTDVKLSEYV

-606 VDNHN
+606 ADSHDD
-611 EIIQILI
+611 IIQLLI
-618 DDAIWKNLIK
+618 DNDIWKNLIN
-628 ETPGYELEW
+628 ENSGYELEW

-709 HFAWQT
+709 HFAWQIW
-715 SGNIDMYDNNW
+715 GYIDMYDNGW
-726 NKLFDLYYKKY
+726 KRLCEQYD
-737 GEGFN
+737 GEMANNFT
-742 IAIDDQSDHDS
+742 IHIDEETDHDS
-753 SYYIRMIEDCIE
+753 SYYIKKIEKCIDCYEKIHN
-765 RYVKLKGNHTSSLPV
+765 K
-780 QHK
+780 

>member
-184 KYQDTITA
+184 KHQDTITA
-192 ENILE
+192 EDVLE
-197 AIDSKIRFNLKIDAF
+197 AIASKIRFELKIDAF

-227 TQWENFKAKI
+227 TQWENFKGKF

-246 EWWVKKMEELSNRF
+246 EWWVKEIEELSNRF
-260 FTLSDK
+260 FTCSDE

-276 ALYARIMAYEARES
+276 ALYARIMAYEAKKT

-295 NNIKELA
+295 NGIKELA
-302 DYKKWNHIELPFV
+302 AYTHNTWSQIELPFV
-315 PYSDFSGIMQ
+315 PYSDFLGITN
-325 GIQERQD
+325 
-332 SGNEPIASTV
+332 NESIASTV
-342 ADTCVKMLETVLDNA
+342 AATCVKMIKTVLDRY
-357 QEKVPYFGDSKLFDT
+357 QEIVPYFGDRTLFET
-372 FFHPQNGNELD
+372 FFHPKNGNELD
-383 FTLCCYEYFKKF
+383 FTLCCYEYFQKF
-395 DNIDNCDFLKA
+395 VNEDVDTTHFLKA

-416 VNKQYDKPDNRIELV
+416 VDKQYEKKTDNRVELV
-431 KKFIDLEDKT
+431 KKFIDLGDQ
-441 LYSRKITLYSP
+441 TLYSP
-452 QIKEIIDSDVP
+452 QIREIEKEIEQAP
-463 EQAKEEAKKAIQM
+463 EQAKEEAEKAKQM
-476 HCDDQSMPNDWNEET
+476 HCNDQSMPSDWNEKI
-491 LGPWSNWNDAIEKAE
+491 LGRWSNWNDAIKKAE

-518 YRNSNG
+518 YEKNSNG
-524 DTTCWKKFATKLSNC
+524 KTTWENFATKLSNC
-539 KKLFTKDGLSEE
+539 MDLFISEGLSEDK
-551 MKVKA
+551 KVKA

-715 SGNIDMYDNNW
+715 LGNIDMYDNGW
-726 NKLFDLYYKKY
+726 ERLFDQYD
-737 GEGFN
+737 GEMANNFT
-742 IAIDDQSDHDS
+742 IHIDKETGHDS
-753 SYYIRMIEDCIE
+753 SYYIKKIEDCIDCYE
-765 RYVKLKGNHTSSLPV
+765 KIHNK
-780 QHK
+780 

>member
-1 MKNDILKHYIE
+1 MKNNILKHYIE

-53 EIFTAIEKKQNEFS
+53 EIFTAIEKKQNEFN

-75 NTDGEDSFV
+75 NTNGEDSFV

-100 YAAEK
+100 YAVEK
-105 AEPSDRKHLL
+105 AEPSNRKDLL
-115 HLLSRFTYEDRIN
+115 RLLSRFTYEDRIN

-140 SRWDITQDPNPNI
+140 SRWDITQAPNPNI

-175 LSTIHEEWN
+175 LSTIYEEWN
-184 KYQDTITA
+184 KHQDSITA
-192 ENILE
+192 EDILE
-197 AIDSKIRFNLKIDAF
+197 AIASKIRFELKIDAF

-227 TQWENFKAKI
+227 TQWENFKGKF

-246 EWWVKKMEELSNRF
+246 EWWGKEMEELSNRF
-260 FTLSDK
+260 FTCSDE

-276 ALYARIMAYEARES
+276 ALYARIMAYEARKQP

-302 DYKKWNHIELPFV
+302 AYTHNTWSQIELPFV
-315 PYSDFSGIMQ
+315 PYSDFSGITNK
-325 GIQERQD
+325 E
-332 SGNEPIASTV
+332 SIASTV
-342 ADTCVKMLETVLDNA
+342 AATCVKMIKTVLDRY
-357 QEKVPYFGDSKLFDT
+357 QKIVPYFGDRTLFET
-372 FFHPQNGNELD
+372 FFHPKNKNDLD

-395 DNIDNCDFLKA
+395 DNIETKDFLKA

-416 VNKQYDKPDNRIELV
+416 VQDNRVELV
-431 KKFIDLEDKT
+431 KKIIDLEDKT
-441 LYSRKITLYSP
+441 LYSR
-452 QIKEIIDSDVP
+452 QIKEIIGSNPP
-463 EQAKEEAKKAIQM
+463 EQAEEEAEKAIQM
-476 HCDDQSMPNDWNEET
+476 QCNDQSIPSDWNEET
-491 LGPWSNWNDAIEKAE
+491 LGKWSNWNDAIEKAE

-524 DTTCWKKFATKLSNC
+524 EKPWEKFATKLCNC
-539 KKLFTKDGLSEE
+539 IDLFTKDGLSEE
-551 MKVKA
+551 KKVKA
-556 NQVLISHCEDWKK
+556 NQVLISHCKK
-569 LIRKPVFDA
+569 WDDIRREPVFDA

-618 DDAIWKNLIK
+618 DDAIWKILIK

-656 TRDNHEDILDAFIGE
+656 KRNNREDILDAFINE
-671 SKVTFDAPEEER
+671 SKVTFDAPEEKR

-696 PMWFTYKYKGKEY
+696 PMCFEYKYKGKEY

-715 SGNIDMYDNNW
+715 WGYIDMYDNDW
-726 NKLFDLYYKKY
+726 KRLCEQYD
-737 GEGFN
+737 GEMANNFT
-742 IAIDDQSDHDS
+742 IHIDKETDHDS
-753 SYYIRMIEDCIE
+753 SYYIKKIEKCIDCYEKIHN
-765 RYVKLKGNHTSSLPV
+765 K
-780 QHK
+780 

>member
-53 EIFTAIEKKQNEFS
+53 EIFTAIEKKQNEFN

-75 NTDGEDSFV
+75 NTNGEDSFV

-105 AEPSDRKHLL
+105 AEPSDRKDLL
-115 HLLSRFTYEDRIN
+115 SLLSRFTYEDRIN

-140 SRWDITQDPNPNI
+140 SRWDITQDPNPDI

-175 LSTIHEEWN
+175 LSTIYEEWN
-184 KYQDTITA
+184 KHQDSITA
-192 ENILE
+192 EDILE
-197 AIDSKIRFNLKIDAF
+197 AIASKIRFNLKIDAF

-227 TQWENFKAKI
+227 TQWENFKGKF
-237 SEDLREDKK
+237 SEDLCEDKK
-246 EWWVKKMEELSNRF
+246 EWWVKEMEELSNRF
-260 FTLSDK
+260 FTCSDE

-276 ALYARIMAYEARES
+276 ALYARIMAYEAKKT

-295 NNIKELA
+295 NGIKELA
-302 DYKKWNHIELPFV
+302 AYTHNTWSQIELPFV
-315 PYSDFSGIMQ
+315 PYSDFSGITN
-325 GIQERQD
+325 
-332 SGNEPIASTV
+332 NESIASTV
-342 ADTCVKMLETVLDNA
+342 AATCVKMIKTVLDRY
-357 QEKVPYFGDSKLFDT
+357 QEIVPYFGDRTLFET
-372 FFHPQNGNELD
+372 FFHPKNKNDLD

-395 DNIDNCDFLKA
+395 DNIETKDFLKA

-416 VNKQYDKPDNRIELV
+416 VQDNRVELV
-431 KKFIDLEDKT
+431 KKIIDLEDKT
-441 LYSRKITLYSP
+441 LYSR
-452 QIKEIIDSDVP
+452 QIKKIIGSNAP
-463 EQAKEEAKKAIQM
+463 EQAEEEAEKAIQM
-476 HCDDQSMPNDWNEET
+476 HYNDKSMPNDWNEEK
-491 LGPWSNWNDAIEKAE
+491 LGSWSNWNDAIEKAE

-518 YRNSNG
+518 YEKNSNG
-524 DTTCWKKFATKLSNC
+524 KTTWENFATKLSNC
-539 KKLFTKDGLSEE
+539 MDLFVSEGLSEDK
-551 MKVKA
+551 KVKA

-618 DDAIWKNLIK
+618 DDTIWKNLIK

-637 KANSPS
+637 KANSLS

-715 SGNIDMYDNNW
+715 WGNIDMYDNGW
-726 NKLFDLYYKKY
+726 ERLFDQYD
-737 GEGFN
+737 GEMANNFT
-742 IAIDDQSDHDS
+742 IHIDEETDHDS
-753 SYYIRMIEDCIE
+753 SYYIKKIEKCIDCYEKIHN
-765 RYVKLKGNHTSSLPV
+765 K
-780 QHK
+780 

>member
-1 MKNDILKHYIE
+1 MTS
-12 VPDNLFALLSRYR
+12 LFQSYKL
-25 VVIPGIQRHYVQGAN
+25 
-40 NPKAESVRKQFIK
+40 FIK
-53 EIFTAIEKKQNEFS
+53 EIFTAIEEKQNEFN

-105 AEPSDRKHLL
+105 AEPSDRKDLL
-115 HLLSRFTYEDRIN
+115 SLLSRFTYEDRIN

-140 SRWDITQDPNPNI
+140 SRWDFTQDPNPDI

-184 KYQDTITA
+184 KHQDTITA
-192 ENILE
+192 EDVLE
-197 AIDSKIRFNLKIDAF
+197 AIASKIRFNLKIDAF

-227 TQWENFKAKI
+227 TQWENFKGKF
-237 SEDLREDKK
+237 SEDLCEDKK
-246 EWWVKKMEELSNRF
+246 EWWVKEMEELSNRF
-260 FTLSDK
+260 FTCSDE

-276 ALYARIMAYEARES
+276 ALYARIMAYKARES

-295 NNIKELA
+295 NSIKQLA
-302 DYKKWNHIELPFV
+302 AYTHNTWSQIELPFV
-315 PYSDFSGIMQ
+315 PYSDFSGITN
-325 GIQERQD
+325 
-332 SGNEPIASTV
+332 NESIASTV
-342 ADTCVKMLETVLDNA
+342 AATCVKMIKTVLERY
-357 QEKVPYFGDSKLFDT
+357 QKIVPYFGDRTLFET
-372 FFHPQNGNELD
+372 FFHPKNKNDLD

-395 DNIDNCDFLKA
+395 DNIETKDFLKA

-416 VNKQYDKPDNRIELV
+416 VPDNRVELV
-431 KKFIDLEDKT
+431 KKIIDLEDKT
-441 LYSRKITLYSP
+441 LYSR
-452 QIKEIIDSDVP
+452 QIKKIIGSNAP
-463 EQAKEEAKKAIQM
+463 KQAEEEAEKAIQM
-476 HCDDQSMPNDWNEET
+476 DCNDQSIPSDWNEET
-491 LGPWSNWNDAIEKAE
+491 LGQWKGWNDAIEKAE

-524 DTTCWKKFATKLSNC
+524 EKPWENFATKLSNC
-539 KKLFTKDGLSEE
+539 MDLFTKDGLSEE
-551 MKVKA
+551 KKVKA
-556 NQVLISHCEDWKK
+556 NQVLISHCKEWDD
-569 LIRKPVFDA
+569 IRRKPVFDT
-578 KNESWK
+578 KKESWK
-584 QVLTDSSLSECV
+584 QVLTDSSLSEYV

-656 TRDNHEDILDAFIGE
+656 TCDNHEDILDAFIGE

-715 SGNIDMYDNNW
+715 WGYIDMYDNGW
-726 NKLFDLYYKKY
+726 KRLCEQYD
-737 GEGFN
+737 GEMANNFT
-742 IAIDDQSDHDS
+742 IHIDKETDHDS
-753 SYYIRMIEDCIE
+753 SYYIKKIEKCIDCYEKIHN
-765 RYVKLKGNHTSSLPV
+765 K
-780 QHK
+780 

>member
-1 MKNDILKHYIE
+1 MKNDIFKHYIE

-25 VVIPGIQRHYVQGAN
+25 VVIPGIQRHYVQGAKN
-40 NPKAESVRKQFIK
+40 SKAKSVRKQFIK
-53 EIFTAIEKKQNEFS
+53 EIFTAIEEKQGDFN

-75 NTDGEDSFV
+75 NTDGEDSFA

-100 YAAEK
+100 YAVEK
-105 AEPSDRKHLL
+105 AEPSDRKDLL
-115 HLLSRFTYEDRIN
+115 RLLSRFTYEDRIN

-140 SRWDITQDPNPNI
+140 SRWNITQDPNPNI

-162 WKEDETVASMIRM
+162 WEEDETVASMIRM

-184 KYQDTITA
+184 KHQDSITA
-192 ENILE
+192 EDILE
-197 AIDSKIRFNLKIDAF
+197 AIASKIRFELKIDAF

-227 TQWENFKAKI
+227 TQWENFKGKF

-246 EWWVKKMEELSNRF
+246 EWWIKEMEELSNRF
-260 FTLSDK
+260 FTCSDE

-276 ALYARIMAYEARES
+276 ALYARIMAYEARKP

-295 NNIKELA
+295 NSIKQLA
-302 DYKKWNHIELPFV
+302 AYTHNHNTWSQIELPFV
-315 PYSDFSGIMQ
+315 PYSDFSGITN
-325 GIQERQD
+325 
-332 SGNEPIASTV
+332 NESIASTV
-342 ADTCVKMLETVLDNA
+342 ADTCVKMTKTVLASA
-357 QEKVPYFGDSKLFDT
+357 QNIVPYFGDSKLFDT

-395 DNIDNCDFLKA
+395 VNEDVDTTHFLKA

-416 VNKQYDKPDNRIELV
+416 VDKQYEKKTDNRIELV
-431 KKFIDLEDKT
+431 KKFIDLGDQ
-441 LYSRKITLYSP
+441 TLYSP
-452 QIKEIIDSDVP
+452 QIKEIEKEIEKAP
-463 EQAKEEAKKAIQM
+463 EQAKEEAEKAKQM
-476 HCDDQSMPNDWNEET
+476 HCNDKSMPNNWNEET
-491 LGPWSNWNDAIEKAE
+491 LKPWSNWNDAIEKAE

-518 YRNSNG
+518 YEKNSNG
-524 DTTCWKKFATKLSNC
+524 KTTWENFATKLSNC
-539 KKLFTKDGLSEE
+539 MDLFVSEGLSEDK
-551 MKVKA
+551 KVKA

-611 EIIQILI
+611 GIIQILI

-628 ETPGYELEW
+628 DTSGYVLEW

-648 YLYLTLKL
+648 YLYLTVKL
-656 TRDNHEDILDAFIGE
+656 TRNNREDILDAFINNDNIKFE
-671 SKVTFDAPEEER
+671 AEDER
-683 YRTIKGKNYYFAV
+683 RYVEIKGVNYYFAV
-696 PMWFTYKYKGKEY
+696 PMFFLYKYKGEKY

-715 SGNIDMYDNNW
+715 WRYIDMYDNNW

-742 IAIDDQSDHDS
+742 IAIDDQSDHNS

-765 RYVKLKGNHTSSLPV
+765 RYVKFIDNHNEKIS
-780 QHK
+780 Q